1 MSESKADRWSQ
12 EAEVGFIRK
21 LGTFAA
27 SHGKTRADLLK
38 GYIKAH
44 PLRARWLGIDGDR
57 VLDFAKRQ
65 LAEIEGVK

>member
-1 MSESKADRWSQ
+1 MSESKADKWSQ
-12 EAEVGFIRK
+12 EAEVSFIRK

-44 PLRARWLGIDGDR
+44 PLRARWIGITQIAFLSLPNGSSR
-57 VLDFAKRQ
+57 KSR
-65 LAEIEGVK
+65 G

>member
-12 EAEVGFIRK
+12 EAEVSFIRK

-27 SHGKTRADLLK
+27 SHGKTRAELLR

-44 PLRARWLGIDGDR
+44 PLRVRWIGINADR

>member
-1 MSESKADRWSQ
+1 MSESKADKWGQ

-21 LGTFAA
+21 LGTFSA

>member
-38 GYIKAH
+38 GYINAH
-44 PLRARWLGIDGDR
+44 PLRARWIGINADR